1 MDPKLLNKL
10 AVKPLTLTRILSLK
24 LGRWKS
30 SSVKPQWKG
39 MATLKNTNMDSEE
52 EKQRSGHRAG

>member
-10 AVKPLTLTRILSLK
+10 AVKPLK

-52 EKQRSGHRAG
+52 EKQRSGRAG

>member
-1 MDPKLLNKL
+1 MDPKLLNKM

-24 LGRWKS
+24 LGMWKS